1 MQQLKEKEQ
10 QIREKDQKIQ
20 EKEQQIRE
28 KDNIIKA
35 QERPVTLPKGIR
47 GSAAVE
53 GNIAYFRIGGDS
65 FVYAYD
71 SSNDK
76 WLCIYPECPCIR
88 FGIAVING
96 LLTTIGGQQDG
107 RVIGTLLSLTG
118 EGTNKQWSEKFY
130 PMPTKRLFPGIV
142 RHRTMLIIAGGTSSG
157 LDGDSLTN
165 VEIMN
170 TETLHWAKA
179 RSLPHPF
186 IDAWLAI
193 SGNQVFMLG
202 GNVRKTASKSVLTC
216 TLDELH
222 DKSGKWHT
230 LPKVPVYNATC
241 AVARGQLL
249 AVGGKQSLEEA
260 EKNCPVIHAYNP
272 NEKSW
277 AIKCYLK
284 TPRSFCLVAALPN
297 NKLMVVGGF
306 VQGPDMHDE
315 PTNDVELIAI

>member
-1 MQQLKEKEQ
+1 M
-10 QIREKDQKIQ
+10 
-20 EKEQQIRE
+20 
-28 KDNIIKA
+28 
-35 QERPVTLPKGIR
+35 
-47 GSAAVE
+47 E

-71 SSNDK
+71 SSNDM
-76 WLCIYPECPCIR
+76 WLCFRPECPCIR

-118 EGTNKQWSEKFY
+118 EGTKKQWSEKFY
-130 PMPTKRLFPGIV
+130 PMPTKRLFPGIMC
-142 RHRTMLIIAGGTSSG
+142 HRTMLIIAGGTSSG

-170 TETLHWAKA
+170 TETLHWATA

-186 IDAWLAI
+186 IDAWLAV

-202 GNVRKTASKSVLTC
+202 GNVRKNASKFVLTC
-216 TLDELH
+216 PLDELY
-222 DKSGKWHT
+222 DKYGKWHT

-241 AVARGQLL
+241 AVVRGQLL

-260 EKNCPVIHAYNP
+260 GKNCSVIHTYNP
-272 NEKSW
+272 IEKSW
-277 AIKCYLK
+277 AIKCNLK

-297 NKLMVVGGF
+297 DKLMVVGGF
-306 VQGPDMHDE
+306 VQGPDGYDE
-315 PTNDVELIAI
+315 PTNDVEIIDIK